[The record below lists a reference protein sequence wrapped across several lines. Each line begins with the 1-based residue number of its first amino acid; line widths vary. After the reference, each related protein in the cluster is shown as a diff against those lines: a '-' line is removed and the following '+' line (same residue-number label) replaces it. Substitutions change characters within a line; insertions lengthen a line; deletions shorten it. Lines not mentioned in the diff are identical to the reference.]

1 MFEVEIDTR
10 PWVSAGAGSNGVF
23 PFKSAGLV
31 GGAKSD
37 LGLPR
42 TGDPAL
48 EEPPL
53 GVRARAPCGG
63 GTWAS
68 PHGWLGP
75 RMRKYRAGEGRRE
88 DHRDEE
94 AAAAGAPLGS
104 VGSVGSGRLRG
115 GGAAAA
121 EAGLARRARAAEQA
135 SG

>member
-53 GVRARAPCGG
+53 GVRARAMRGRNLGEP
-63 GTWAS
+63 A
-68 PHGWLGP
+68 WLA
-75 RMRKYRAGEGRRE
+75 RAP
-88 DHRDEE
+88 DEE
-94 AAAAGAPLGS
+94 VQG
-104 VGSVGSGRLRG
+104 G
-115 GGAAAA
+115 GGA
-121 EAGLARRARAAEQA
+121 EGG
-135 SG
+135 S